1 MPEKIWEWERGS
13 LEVFP
18 ALWPSCD
25 CILASFPLVWRLRR
39 DADARG
45 GEKKGGAWVGNG
57 RWVRTMALSPSTSSL
72 LPPEGNVSAVFRSLP
87 ASWPHPPHFW
97 ANRLS
102 SWGQLLHYDY
112 ICVRLQNCPKPQLL
126 WVMGLHIF
134 IALKG
139 LIAIYFGIYK
149 ALCYVFSGSD
159 HLESSQLP
167 LTTWKLC
174 LSPFVRWEKWGTKKQ
189 ACGLFT
195 QPPCMEL
202 TGKVAIPTPSLASL
216 QTGWEGAGVVCGEQ
230 ESKIP
235 LGMKEGWARE

>member
-25 CILASFPLVWRLRR
+25 CILASFPLVWRLPR

-45 GEKKGGAWVGNG
+45 GEKKGGAWVGIG

-72 LPPEGNVSAVFRSLP
+72 LPPEGNVSAVIRSLP
-87 ASWPHPPHFW
+87 ASWPHPPHVW

-139 LIAIYFGIYK
+139 LIAIYFVWNIQSP
-149 ALCYVFSGSD
+149 V
-159 HLESSQLP
+159 
-167 LTTWKLC
+167 
-174 LSPFVRWEKWGTKKQ
+174 LSILWQWSFRI
-189 ACGLFT
+189 FT
-195 QPPCMEL
+195 NAPHNMETL
-202 TGKVAIPTPSLASL
+202 LIPTCQMKKVRHKETGIWPVHPASL
-216 QTGWEGAGVVCGEQ
+216 HGANGQGSHPNPFTRLPADRVGRSRSCLRGAGEQ
-230 ESKIP
+230 DS
-235 LGMKEGWARE
+235 LRNEGRVG